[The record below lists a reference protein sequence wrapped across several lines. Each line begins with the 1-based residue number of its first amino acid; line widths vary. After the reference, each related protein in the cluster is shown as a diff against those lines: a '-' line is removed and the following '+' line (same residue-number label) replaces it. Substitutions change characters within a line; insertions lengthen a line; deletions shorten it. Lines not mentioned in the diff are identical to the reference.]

1 VAEPA
6 AYHRLIHATTQVNA
20 EPTQTIMNMN
30 EDFLKSMKDA
40 FDLLRTKGPNEAT
53 AAVQRALAG
62 TTAQADPAQT
72 AHTRGATSDWAQAW
86 AQVQT
91 QAQTHAHTHAQPS
104 AQAHAYTHA
113 SPKPHAPAP
122 YTVDADT
129 PGAFSTHTFSNA
141 AGQRQYKL
149 YVPAAYNDEPVP
161 LIVMLHGCT
170 QNADDFAAGTRMNE
184 MAERHG
190 FIVVYPNQSH
200 AANHSKCWNWFK
212 PADQQRDQG
221 EPSLIAGI
229 TREVMT
235 RYRVD
240 AARVYVAGLSAGG
253 AMADIMLKTSPDL
266 YAAAG
271 VHSGLPYGCA
281 KDLPSALAAM
291 KGGKPPRGRTRIA
304 PQRPL
309 IVFHGDADTTVRAS
323 NALELVASFDAS
335 ATTVSAPSASPDVSG
350 NRRGATLQ
358 RLVAANGVE
367 AEYWSIHGAGHAWA
381 GGSQRGSYTDP
392 AGPDA
397 TAEMLRFFL
406 AHPRPQ

>member
-1 VAEPA
+1 
-6 AYHRLIHATTQVNA
+6 
-20 EPTQTIMNMN
+20 MNMN

-40 FDLLRTKGPNEAT
+40 FELLRTKGPNEAT

-62 TTAQADPAQT
+62 DNVHAGRAQT
-72 AHTRGATSDWAQAW
+72 SPTPPTASNWAQAW

-91 QAQTHAHTHAQPS
+91 QAQTQTQTHANPQ
-104 AQAHAYTHA
+104 
-113 SPKPHAPAP
+113 PHAPVP
-122 YTVDADT
+122 PTFDADT
-129 PGAFSTHTFSNA
+129 PGTFSTHTFSNS

-149 YVPAAYNDEPVP
+149 YVPAVYDSEPLP

-190 FIVVYPNQSH
+190 FIVVYPNQSQ

-212 PADQQRDQG
+212 PADQQRDHG

-229 TREVMT
+229 TREVMA

-240 AARVYVAGLSAGG
+240 VTRVYVAGLSAGG
-253 AMADIMLKTSPDL
+253 AMADVMLKTSPDL
-266 YAAAG
+266 YAAAC
-271 VHSGLPYGCA
+271 VHSGIAYGCA

-291 KGGKPPRGRTRIA
+291 KGGKPQRSRVRAA

-309 IVFHGDADTTVRAS
+309 IVFHGDADTTVHPS
-323 NALELVASFDAS
+323 NAVELVASFDAG
-335 ATTVSAPSASPDVSG
+335 ATTVGAPSTVAGASG
-350 NRRGATLQ
+350 NQRAATLQ
-358 RLVAANGVE
+358 RLVAPNGVE

-406 AHPRPQ
+406 AHPRPH

>member
-1 VAEPA
+1 
-6 AYHRLIHATTQVNA
+6 
-20 EPTQTIMNMN
+20 MNMN

-40 FDLLRTKGPNEAT
+40 FDLLRTKGPQEAT

-62 TTAQADPAQT
+62 ANAQGRHAQT
-72 AHTRGATSDWAQAW
+72 A
-86 AQVQT
+86 QT
-91 QAQTHAHTHAQPS
+91 QATASDWTRAWTDVQTGTHAQARPHR
-104 AQAHAYTHA
+104 HAR
-113 SPKPHAPAP
+113 PHAPAP
-122 YTVDADT
+122 YTIDADT
-129 PGAFSTHTFSNA
+129 PGAFSAHTFSNS

-149 YVPAAYNDEPVP
+149 YVPAVYNQEPMP

-190 FIVVYPNQSH
+190 FIVVYPNQSQ

-212 PADQQRDQG
+212 PADQQREHG

-266 YAAAG
+266 YAAAC
-271 VHSGLPYGCA
+271 VHSGLAYGCA

-291 KGGKPPRGRTRIA
+291 KGGKPSRARMRAA

-309 IVFHGDADTTVRAS
+309 IVFHGDADTTVHPS
-323 NALELVASFDAS
+323 NALELVASFEAN
-335 ATTVSAPSASPDVSG
+335 ATTVAPPPAAGASG
-350 NRRGATLQ
+350 NGRTATLQ
-358 RLVAANGVE
+358 RLVAENGVE

-406 AHPRPQ
+406 AHPRA

>member
-1 VAEPA
+1 
-6 AYHRLIHATTQVNA
+6 
-20 EPTQTIMNMN
+20 MNMN

-40 FDLLRTKGPNEAT
+40 FELLRTKGPNEAT

-62 TTAQADPAQT
+62 VNAQAGRAPIPPMPA
-72 AHTRGATSDWAQAW
+72 AASDWAQSW
-86 AQVQT
+86 AQVRT
-91 QAQTHAHTHAQPS
+91 QAQAQ
-104 AQAHAYTHA
+104 AQGQAHAQTHPRPN
-113 SPKPHAPAP
+113 SHAPAP
-122 YTVDADT
+122 YTFDAET
-129 PGAFSTHTFSNA
+129 PGTFSTHTFSNS

-149 YVPAAYNDEPVP
+149 YVPAVYNNEPVP

-190 FIVVYPNQSH
+190 FIVVYPNQSQ
-200 AANHSKCWNWFK
+200 AANRSTCWNWFK
-212 PADQQRDQG
+212 PADQQRDHG

-235 RYRVD
+235 RYRID
-240 AARVYVAGLSAGG
+240 AARIYVAGLSAGG
-253 AMADIMLKTSPDL
+253 AMADVMLKTSPDL
-266 YAAAG
+266 YAAAC
-271 VHSGLPYGCA
+271 VHSGLAYGCA

-291 KGGKPPRGRTRIA
+291 KGGKPQRNRSRAA

-309 IVFHGDADTTVRAS
+309 IVFHGEADTTVHPS
-323 NALELVASFDAS
+323 NAVELVACFDAGTTISMPS
-335 ATTVSAPSASPDVSG
+335 AAASAPG

-406 AHPRPQ
+406 AHPHPHYAPLRGRFS

>member
-1 VAEPA
+1 
-6 AYHRLIHATTQVNA
+6 
-20 EPTQTIMNMN
+20 MN

-40 FDLLRTKGPNEAT
+40 FELLRTKGPHEAS

-62 TTAQADPAQT
+62 VNAQ
-72 AHTRGATSDWAQAW
+72 

-91 QAQTHAHTHAQPS
+91 PGQNSARQAWTQTRPS
-104 AQAHAYTHA
+104 PQ
-113 SPKPHAPAP
+113 PHAPHTIDADA
-122 YTVDADT
+122 DADT
-129 PGAFSTHTFSNA
+129 PGAFSTHIFSNS

-149 YVPAAYNDEPVP
+149 YVPAVYKHEPVP

-190 FIVVYPNQSH
+190 FIVAYPNQSQT
-200 AANHSKCWNWFK
+200 ANHSKCWNWFK
-212 PADQQRDQG
+212 PADQQRDHG

-235 RYRVD
+235 HYRVD
-240 AARVYVAGLSAGG
+240 PARVYVAGLSAGG
-253 AMADIMLKTSPDL
+253 AMADVMLKTSPDL
-266 YAAAG
+266 YAAAC
-271 VHSGLPYGCA
+271 VHSGLAYGCA

-291 KGGKPPRGRTRIA
+291 KGGKPHRSDARA
-304 PQRPL
+304 MPQRPL
-309 IVFHGDADTTVRAS
+309 IVFHGDADTTVHPS
-323 NALELVASFDAS
+323 NAAALVASFDAVS
-335 ATTVSAPSASPDVSG
+335 TTVNAPSAAANASG
-350 NRRGATLQ
+350 RRREARVQ

-367 AEYWSIHGAGHAWA
+367 AEYWSIRGAGHAWA
-381 GGSQRGSYTDP
+381 GGSQHGSYTDP

-406 AHPRPQ
+406 AHPRAQ